1 MLKNRIQVLPP
12 KSRRDQQYTCN
23 QRETDQQPTRNTHA
37 TNEDIPA
44 TNEKK
49 NITARKIRKIHKAY
63 YESCLRP

>member
-1 MLKNRIQVLPP
+1 MLINRILVLAR

-23 QRETDQQPTRNTHA
+23 QQETDQQPTRNTHA

-49 NITARKIRKIHKAY
+49 NITARKIRKIHKAH
-63 YESCLRP
+63 YESDLRS